1 MSPATHAEYPGRVAR
16 PNSPMS
22 PWQSKPSSSGPL
34 PWLFPE
40 VANLNSKTLG
50 QLGGLAGGQEK
61 HGYLY
66 TQLQHQKWSILFCVT
81 FHQLISHTLVQF
93 LFVFLFKGL
102 FPRGLKVAVVF
113 TIVIWYI
120 MALFRFLLQ
129 NFLQL
134 TVLLQKYKWLLHN
147 RKSNAPCFS
156 PFWQHLQISHHCIC
170 NASQVKTHRFSSLV
184 KVMACA

>member
-40 VANLNSKTLG
+40 VANLNSKMLG

-66 TQLQHQKWSILFCVT
+66 TQLQHQKWSILFCDFSSVNLTHTGPIFVCISFQRFVSKGSKSSSCFHHCYMVYHGT
-81 FHQLISHTLVQF
+81 FQVPPSEFSSVDSSLTKIQMAVAQQKKQCTMLFPVLATSSNQSSLHMQCIASENPPF
-93 LFVFLFKGL
+93 LF
-102 FPRGLKVAVVF
+102 
-113 TIVIWYI
+113 
-120 MALFRFLLQ
+120 
-129 NFLQL
+129 
-134 TVLLQKYKWLLHN
+134 
-147 RKSNAPCFS
+147 
-156 PFWQHLQISHHCIC
+156 
-170 NASQVKTHRFSSLV
+170 
-184 KVMACA
+184 AC